1 MRLVLLT
8 GGEGAD
14 LAHALSALFSVD
26 DSLDVVVPVTRDL
39 WGHGLKVCPDVDAFL
54 AAQSGA
60 GSTFAVADELAAIG
74 FLPAWMRP
82 SDADVAR
89 RLVRTELLQAGY
101 TLGDATAAMATRASL
116 PFGLHPVSDDRAEL
130 HVVVEEPNGRR
141 AGTSRSTSP
150 IRRPIERSTP
160 RSSRRRGRCRH
171 RSARSSPRRTSSCS
185 ARPPRSSGSTRCSPP
200 QDSSTSSRHRCSESI
215 VPNPKPCRQPPS
227 RTMRPRSS
235 PPHATLWEPAH
246 ESGPPARPAPWHPAR
261 PFLPTTTT
269 PPVNESS

>member
-141 AGTSRSTSP
+141 AVHIAEYLADPAAHRAVDGTIVTTSWSVSEP
-150 IRRPIERSTP
+150 VSEIVTEADVVVLGP
-160 RSSRRRGRCRH
+160 
-171 RSARSSPRRTSSCS
+171 SSPVF
-185 ARPPRSSGSTRCSPP
+185 
-200 QDSSTSSRHRCSESI
+200 SI
-215 VPNPKPCRQPPS
+215 DPLL
-227 RTMRPRSS
+227 
-235 PPHATLWEPAH
+235 ATPGLVD
-246 ESGPPARPAPWHPAR
+246 
-261 PFLPTTTT
+261 LLT
-269 PPVNESS
+269 PPVLGVDRAEADALPAIRVPNEAAAILAAARDAAGVGR